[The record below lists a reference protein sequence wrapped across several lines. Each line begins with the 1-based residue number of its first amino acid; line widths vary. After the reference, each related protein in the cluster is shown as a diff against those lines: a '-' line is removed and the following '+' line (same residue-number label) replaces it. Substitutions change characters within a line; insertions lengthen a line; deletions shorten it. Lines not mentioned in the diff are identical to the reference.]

1 MLQHRA
7 ACFALLLAG
16 CAGDKGGPAA
26 SPPLGDP
33 VDLLARIDPKIGTGG
48 IGFAVG
54 SGYPGAAAPMALVR
68 LSPDTAD
75 RNGASFGAY
84 RGGGYHADDVYI
96 QGFSHL
102 HLSGVGLTD
111 YGLIALM
118 PRDGMSEANT
128 TEAGYRAPF
137 SHAESTATAG
147 RYAVTL
153 REPDIGVELSATDH
167 TGLHRYRFG
176 AEVAEPTVLIDLG
189 HVMDGSRVIAANLT
203 IDPAT
208 GLVRGALRE
217 DGAMARTPFTVWF
230 TARFSPPPVEVGVWD
245 PDGYR
250 PGDTE
255 AGGLAPLT
263 LDGQPME
270 GTRVGAWLRFD
281 AQEVNAQVAL
291 SLTDAAG
298 ADANLA
304 AQSLD
309 SVDAAAEQTAAAW
322 ADWLS
327 PIRVWGGTEVDQIK
341 LATALYK
348 CLLMPHAIQ
357 DVDGRYRG
365 FDAQVHHLDR
375 GRYTTD
381 LSMWDTYRTT
391 HPLYTLLWPEAHRW
405 ILRSLAR
412 MSEQGGALPKW
423 PLALWDG
430 GFMVGSPA
438 HVVIGEAVAKGLD
451 DVDEAVLFAM
461 AADMALGRIE
471 APYGARPDVSVYDTY
486 GYYPSDLVGTSVS
499 WTQEVALADYA
510 LALGGE
516 GWLSAEDQARL
527 AERAHAWKP
536 LYDAELGYFHARD
549 SAGAFQPLNS
559 TTVWGD
565 EFSEGNAEQYRWL
578 VPHDPEGLAEIMGG
592 EDIALQRLDAF
603 FEASLDAEKSDV
615 RGIPKPYYWAGNE
628 HDLQV
633 PFLFSAWGQREQTAR
648 WAGWALDTFY
658 GTGADGYPGN
668 DDGGAMAAWVVWTVI
683 GLYPMAGTDRYFL
696 GEPRFSRVELDLP
709 DGTFVIERSGTGPVR
724 RVELDG
730 EALPDESLRH
740 DQLRGGSV
748 LHFVGSAP

>member
-1 MLQHRA
+1 
-7 ACFALLLAG
+7 
-16 CAGDKGGPAA
+16 
-26 SPPLGDP
+26 
-33 VDLLARIDPKIGTGG
+33 
-48 IGFAVG
+48 
-54 SGYPGAAAPMALVR
+54 
-68 LSPDTAD
+68 
-75 RNGASFGAY
+75 
-84 RGGGYHADDVYI
+84 
-96 QGFSHL
+96 
-102 HLSGVGLTD
+102 
-111 YGLIALM
+111 
-118 PRDGMSEANT
+118 
-128 TEAGYRAPF
+128 
-137 SHAESTATAG
+137 
-147 RYAVTL
+147 
-153 REPDIGVELSATDH
+153 
-167 TGLHRYRFG
+167 
-176 AEVAEPTVLIDLG
+176 
-189 HVMDGSRVIAANLT
+189 
-203 IDPAT
+203 
-208 GLVRGALRE
+208 
-217 DGAMARTPFTVWF
+217 
-230 TARFSPPPVEVGVWD
+230 
-245 PDGYR
+245 
-250 PGDTE
+250 
-255 AGGLAPLT
+255 
-263 LDGQPME
+263 
-270 GTRVGAWLRFD
+270 
-281 AQEVNAQVAL
+281 
-291 SLTDAAG
+291 
-298 ADANLA
+298 
-304 AQSLD
+304 
-309 SVDAAAEQTAAAW
+309 
-322 ADWLS
+322 
-327 PIRVWGGTEVDQIK
+327 
-341 LATALYK
+341 
-348 CLLMPHAIQ
+348 
-357 DVDGRYRG
+357 
-365 FDAQVHHLDR
+365 
-375 GRYTTD
+375 
-381 LSMWDTYRTT
+381 
-391 HPLYTLLWPEAHRW
+391 
-405 ILRSLAR
+405 
-412 MSEQGGALPKW
+412 
-423 PLALWDG
+423 
-430 GFMVGSPA
+430 MVGSPA

-549 SAGAFQPLNS
+549 SAGVFQPLNS

-633 PFLFSAWGQREQTAR
+633 PFLFSAWGQREQTSR